1 MRGRGRGM
9 VRGERWRGGSVKKS
23 EDERGRRGWS
33 RNVDQGQPKRE
44 RAGAGGG
51 GFIRSGH

>member
-1 MRGRGRGM
+1 M